1 MVELVDSSIKT
12 VTLIVSFVL
21 KKVKV
26 EHLS

>member
-12 VTLIVSFVL
+12 VTLTVSFVL

-26 EHLS
+26 EHLN